1 MKKIMGIVLTALVC
15 LGIAGC
21 GKKKEKA
28 EEKIVPVVKAAAA
41 QSRNLN
47 ETLFFVGDVKAQD
60 EATVFS
66 KVTGKIIEY
75 KVKEG
80 DQVKKGDVIAMIDR
94 DETGFKFEPSPVDSP
109 LTGTVGR
116 VFLDK
121 GANVVITTPV
131 AFVVDMT
138 NAEVHLDVVERYV
151 PMLSEGQKAYVTV
164 DAFPG
169 RNFEGVVSKVSPVV
183 DPQSRTAVIEITIPN
198 QDQSLL
204 SGMFAKIKLITK
216 EYKDVCAIPADAV
229 LKEGETEYIFIVEGK
244 LTKKKKVLTG
254 VKEGD
259 HVEVKDGLAAGE
271 QVVVWGQHGLEDGQ
285 EVELKK

>member
-1 MKKIMGIVLTALVC
+1 MKKYLSFGLALALC
-15 LGIAGC
+15 TGAAGC

-28 EEKIVPVVKAAAA
+28 EEKVVPVVKAAAA

-66 KVTGKIIEY
+66 KVTGKLIEN

-80 DQVKKGDVIAMIDR
+80 DEVKKGDVIAMIDR

-116 VFLDK
+116 VYLDK
-121 GANVVITTPV
+121 GANVLITTPV

-138 NAEVHLDVVERYV
+138 NVEVHLELVERYV
-151 PMLSEGQKAYVTV
+151 PQVLEGQKAYVTV

-183 DPQSRTAVIEITIPN
+183 DRQSRTAVIEITIPN
-198 QDQSLL
+198 HDRSLL
-204 SGMFAKIKLITK
+204 SGMFAKIKLVTR
-216 EYKDVCAIPADAV
+216 EHKDVCAVTSDAV
-229 LKEGETEYIFIVEGK
+229 LKEGDAEYVFVVEGNQA
-244 LTKKKKVLTG
+244 KKKKVLTG

-259 HVEVKDGLAAGE
+259 HLEVKDGLNIGE

-285 EVELKK
+285 EIEIKK

>member
-1 MKKIMGIVLTALVC
+1 MKKYFHAVLAAVVC
-15 LGIAGC
+15 CAMIGC
-21 GKKKEKA
+21 GKKQEKA

-80 DQVKKGDVIAMIDR
+80 DRVNKGDVIAMIDR

-151 PMLSEGQKAYVTV
+151 PMISEGQKAYVTV

-169 RNFEGVVSKVSPVV
+169 RKFEGVVSKVSPVV

-204 SGMFAKIKLITK
+204 SGMFA
-216 EYKDVCAIPADAV
+216 
-229 LKEGETEYIFIVEGK
+229 
-244 LTKKKKVLTG
+244 
-254 VKEGD
+254 
-259 HVEVKDGLAAGE
+259 
-271 QVVVWGQHGLEDGQ
+271 
-285 EVELKK
+285 

>member
-1 MKKIMGIVLTALVC
+1 MKYLSIGLALAVC
-15 LGIAGC
+15 VAIAGC
-21 GKKKEKA
+21 SKKKEQA
-28 EEKIVPVVKAAAA
+28 EEKVVPVVKTAVA

-80 DQVKKGDVIAMIDR
+80 DRVKKGDVIAMIDR

-116 VFLDK
+116 VYLDK

-138 NAEVHLDVVERYV
+138 NVEVHLDVVERYV

-216 EYKDVCAIPADAV
+216 EHKDVCAIPADAL
-229 LKEGETEYIFIVEGK
+229 LKEGEAEYVFVVEGERA
-244 LTKKKKVLTG
+244 KKKKVLTG

-259 HVEVKDGLAAGE
+259 HVEIKDGLAVGE

-285 EVELKK
+285 EVEIRK